1 MGPYH
6 AMQVAERL
14 YMQGFLSYP
23 RTESTGYPKD
33 FDMLGLLQLQTHNR
47 YWGAYVRSLL
57 DQGYNQPLKGKDM
70 GDHPP
75 ITPMQSATEND
86 IGGGDGWR
94 LYDLVARHF
103 IASVSPDAT
112 HLTTKVVLE
121 AGEERLTASGK
132 RPLTPG

>member
-57 DQGYNQPLKGKDM
+57 EREGGV
-70 GDHPP
+70 
-75 ITPMQSATEND
+75 QSAAQGEGYGRSSTNH
-86 IGGGDGWR
+86 
-94 LYDLVARHF
+94 A
-103 IASVSPDAT
+103 DA
-112 HLTTKVVLE
+112 
-121 AGEERLTASGK
+121 ERD
-132 RPLTPG
+132 RE